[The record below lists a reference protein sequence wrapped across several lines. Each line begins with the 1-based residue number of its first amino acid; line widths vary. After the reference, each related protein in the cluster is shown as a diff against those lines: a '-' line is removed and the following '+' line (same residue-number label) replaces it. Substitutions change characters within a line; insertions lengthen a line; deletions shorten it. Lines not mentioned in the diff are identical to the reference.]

1 MSSADAKSHATGTG
15 GAYLT
20 VDSIDTYYGDSHIL
34 HNLSIEVHEGEVVSL
49 LGRNGVG
56 KTTTLRSIMG
66 LTKPRSGAVTFKGTD
81 ITRNDPNDTLRM
93 GIALVPESRVI
104 FPNLTVRENLAVPVQ
119 RSNVPPEKQFS
130 VDDIYEMFP
139 RLDERRAQLGS
150 SLSGGEQQML
160 TIGRSLMTNPDL
172 LMLDE
177 PSEGLAPQIVADV
190 RDIIE
195 RISDLGMT
203 IILVEQ
209 NVKVAQA
216 CADRHYILEK
226 GAVQYEGRIED
237 LSDERK
243 NELLG
248 VR

>member
-1 MSSADAKSHATGTG
+1 MSKADSESGTIQRTGD
-15 GAYLT
+15 YLS
-20 VDSIDTYYGDSHIL
+20 VDSINTFYGDSHIL
-34 HNLSIEVHEGEVVSL
+34 HDLSLEVGEGEVVSL

-66 LTKPRSGAVTFKGTD
+66 MTSPRSGTITFKGKD
-81 ITRNDPNDTLRM
+81 ITKNEPNETLKE
-93 GIALVPESRVI
+93 GIAIVPEDRVI
-104 FPNLTVRENLAVPVQ
+104 FPQLTVVENLAVPQ
-119 RSNVPPEKQFS
+119 PRASSTGNKFDRE
-130 VDDIYEMFP
+130 DIFEMFP
-139 RLDERRAQLGS
+139 RLDERRNQKGS

-190 RDIIE
+190 RNIIQDI
-195 RISDLGMT
+195 SNLGVT
-203 IILVEQ
+203 ILLVEQ
-209 NVKVAQA
+209 NVKIANA

-226 GAVQYEGRIED
+226 GTIQFEGQLDE
-237 LSDERK
+237 LTDERK

-248 VR
+248 VS